1 MMPLG
6 HERISAVWT
15 AFLLST
21 LAACG
26 GSSSDVAPDESGES
40 GGGMVTGGAGNAAG
54 GMAGPAGGAGSSGG
68 GTAGHVDP
76 VGAGG
81 AGGAGGSAIVDAGS
95 GGKSGSMP
103 ISDATIAVQPD
114 GPWKV
119 APLPAVGSPGIMY
132 LSDLQP
138 TKVELFD
145 KFGGAARTGPMHNDE
160 SFTGKPLVINGV
172 YYAKGIGVH
181 TYARITYSL
190 AGGYTKFVSD
200 TGLDFLESSSTMIF
214 EVEVDGKL
222 VYDNGNGT
230 KTKDQLAPV
239 SLDVT
244 GKTSILLYVRDGFD
258 DSAGD
263 FGVWGGA
270 RLVK

>member
-1 MMPLG
+1 MMSLG
-6 HERISAVWT
+6 RKRIFAVLNT
-15 AFLLST
+15 FLLST
-21 LAACG
+21 IAACG

-40 GGGMVTGGAGNAAG
+40 GGGM
-54 GMAGPAGGAGSSGG
+54 
-68 GTAGHVDP
+68 AGHVDP
-76 VGAGG
+76 VGS
-81 AGGAGGSAIVDAGS
+81 GGAGGSALVDAGS
-95 GGKSGSMP
+95 GGRSGSTP

-119 APLPAVGSPGIMY
+119 APLPAVGAPGITY

-244 GKTSILLYVRDGFD
+244 GKSSILLYVRDGFD